1 LETVRLV
8 DVGARDGI
16 DLRWAPYYAALDVI
30 AFEPDE
36 VECDRLNAA
45 SWPYA
50 VTHLPVAL
58 GAVNGVEAT
67 LRVCRSPGCSSLLQP
82 NRALRGEFAYA
93 ANMDVTKEVPVTLS
107 RMDAVVRWQ
116 PDVMKLDTQGTELDI
131 LRGAGE
137 LLDETLAVELEVEFK
152 PQYEGQA
159 LCAEIDTFMRSEGFQ
174 LRGLRRTYWRNDAQF
189 THPFG
194 GQLIHGDALYFRADK
209 MDCPKGHIIAAA
221 YKQFDLLARF
231 GVHDLIPRR
240 PALARALSRLL
251 AGYPN
256 RELRR
261 FVDSLRPANADDWHD
276 PDFF

>member
-1 LETVRLV
+1 LETIRLV

-16 DLRWAPYYAALDVI
+16 DPRWAPYYAALDVI

-36 VECDRLNAA
+36 VECTRLNAA
-45 SWPYA
+45 SWPYV

-58 GAVNGVEAT
+58 GAENGIEAT
-67 LRVCRSPGCSSLLQP
+67 LHVCRSPGCSSLLHP
-82 NRALRGEFAYA
+82 NRALRGQFAYA
-93 ANMDVTKEVPVTLS
+93 ANMDVVKEVPVTLS
-107 RMDAVVRWQ
+107 RMDSVVRWQ

-137 LLDETLAVELEVEFK
+137 LLKETLAVELEVEFI

-159 LCAEIDTFMRSEGFQ
+159 LFADVDVFMRSQGFQ
-174 LRGLRRTYWRNDAQF
+174 LRGLRRTYWRNAAEF

-194 GQLIHGDALYFRADK
+194 GQLIHGDALYFRPDK
-209 MDCPKGHIIAAA
+209 MDCPKGHTIAAA
-221 YKQFDLLARF
+221 YKQFDMLARF
-231 GVHDLIPRR
+231 GVHQLIPKR
-240 PALARALSRLL
+240 PALVRAVSRLL

-261 FVDSLRPANADDWHD
+261 FADGLRSANADDWHD